1 MKIVLFSDAHLMPG
15 RMACGRDPFAQLS
28 SALADV
34 AAKHANAAAL
44 FVLGDLTHDGGAH
57 EYGALAAAVKGFPV
71 PVHFLMG
78 NHDSRVAY
86 REVFGGQGYV
96 QGTVELDG
104 IPFHLL
110 DTLEEGQV
118 MGSLGNGRLDDLE
131 RSLVRSRAPGFVLMH
146 HPPISIGVPAFDL
159 EGLSNRVDL
168 HSCIARHSSKIRA
181 VFFGHCHMPVAA
193 SVAGVPAFCIPSL
206 VSPSMPVFDQPV
218 YRSNPIGTVGY
229 SVLLVDG
236 PDFVIHNI
244 NLEPQPAAGRAYSQQ
259 EAAHVVC

>member
-15 RMACGRDPFAQLS
+15 RMTCGRDPVAQLS

-34 AAKHANAAAL
+34 AANHADAAAL
-44 FVLGDLTHDGGAH
+44 FVLGDLTHDGGPR
-57 EYGALAAAVKGFPV
+57 EYGALAAAVKSFPV

-96 QGTVELDG
+96 QGTVELGG

-110 DTLEEGQV
+110 DTLEDGQV
-118 MGSLGNGRLDDLE
+118 AGSLGNGRLEDLE
-131 RSLVRSRAPGFVLMH
+131 RSLARSHAPGFVLMH

-159 EGLSNRVDL
+159 EGLSDRADL
-168 HSCIARHSSKIRA
+168 HRCIARHSSKIRG
-181 VFFGHCHMPVAA
+181 VFFGHCHMPVGG
-193 SVAGVPAFCIPSL
+193 SVAGVPALCIPSL
-206 VSPSMPVFDQPV
+206 VSPSMPVFNRPV
-218 YRSNPIGTVGY
+218 YRSNPTGAVGY
-229 SVLLVDG
+229 SILLVEG

-244 NLEPQPAAGRAYSQQ
+244 NLEPRPAGRADLQQ
-259 EAAHVVC
+259 ETAHGVR